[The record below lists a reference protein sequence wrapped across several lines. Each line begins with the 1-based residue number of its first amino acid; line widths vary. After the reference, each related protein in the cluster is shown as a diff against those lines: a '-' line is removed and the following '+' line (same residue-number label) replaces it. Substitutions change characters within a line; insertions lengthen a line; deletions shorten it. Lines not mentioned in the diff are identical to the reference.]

1 MRSRRIAAWTAG
13 VVVAV
18 ATIGGTAAASV
29 TAASAPDG
37 STTGS
42 YVTCSTPP
50 ETSGDVTISAARV
63 ERGTT
68 IPDVGSDET
77 CVVTE

>member
-13 VVVAV
+13 FVVAV
-18 ATIGGTAAASV
+18 ATVGGTATASV
-29 TAASAPDG
+29 TEAPSPNGPAAGA
-37 STTGS
+37 

-50 ETSGDVTISAARV
+50 ETSGDVTISAARA

-68 IPDVGSDET
+68 ATNAAPDET